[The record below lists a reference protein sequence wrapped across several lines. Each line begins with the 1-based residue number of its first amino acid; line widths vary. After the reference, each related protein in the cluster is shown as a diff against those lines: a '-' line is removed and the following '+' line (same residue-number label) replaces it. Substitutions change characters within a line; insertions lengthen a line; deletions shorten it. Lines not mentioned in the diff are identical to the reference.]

1 MESGTPSN
9 FHVHTGTVP
18 TVEFDPFSM
27 LAAKTDKEKL
37 KSKPIEAS
45 ANKAT
50 AKLRLQTASITV
62 EDSFELAIENYS
74 LCYRPRKTHGMHFL
88 CE

>member
-1 MESGTPSN
+1 MASGTPSN

-45 ANKAT
+45 ANNAT

-62 EDSFELAIENYS
+62 EDSLEFAIENYS
-74 LCYRPRKTHGMHFL
+74 LCYRPRKTYGNALFM
-88 CE
+88 